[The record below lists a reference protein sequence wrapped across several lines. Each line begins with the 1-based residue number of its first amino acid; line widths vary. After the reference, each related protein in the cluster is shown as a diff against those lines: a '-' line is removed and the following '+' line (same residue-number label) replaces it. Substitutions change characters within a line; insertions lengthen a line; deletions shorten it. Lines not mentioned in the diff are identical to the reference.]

1 MQDFSH
7 NLVKIMNEKNMKAS
21 RLSELTGISKARISQ
36 YTHGLYIPKADAMDK
51 IAVALGVSRD
61 VLIGRE
67 KGFTPL
73 PFKKLPLLGEIS
85 CGVPVLTNPESGESV
100 IVECDIDA
108 DFALIARGDSMKD
121 ARILNG
127 DIVYLKQC
135 DMVNNG
141 EIGAVVINDE
151 ATLKRVYYY
160 PESEKIML
168 IPENARYQPLIYVGK
183 EIEEIRIIGKAVG
196 FRSSLL

>member
-1 MQDFSH
+1 MVNFSH
-7 NLVKIMNEKNMKAS
+7 SLVNIMNEKNIKAS

-51 IAVALGVSRD
+51 IAAALGVSRD
-61 VLIGRE
+61 TLLGRDR
-67 KGFTPL
+67 GSL

-85 CGVPVLTNPESGESV
+85 CGMPVLTNPESGENV
-100 IVECDIDA
+100 IVEQDIDA
-108 DFALIARGDSMKD
+108 DFALIAHGDSMKD

-127 DIVYLKQC
+127 DIVFLKEC
-135 DMVNNG
+135 SMVNNG
-141 EIGAVVINDE
+141 EIGAVIIDDE
-151 ATLKRVYYY
+151 ATLKRIYYY

-168 IPENARYQPLIYVGK
+168 IPENSRYQPLIYTGK

-196 FRSSLL
+196 FRSMFL